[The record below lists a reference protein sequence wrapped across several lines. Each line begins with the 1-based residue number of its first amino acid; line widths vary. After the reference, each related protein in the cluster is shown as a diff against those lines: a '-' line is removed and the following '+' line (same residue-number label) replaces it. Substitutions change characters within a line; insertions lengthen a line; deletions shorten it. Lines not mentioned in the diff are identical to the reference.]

1 MATQKREEKSHAA
14 DQGEILCTVVGYILL
29 SYICVVNTAPF
40 PGTGWGPGEQ
50 SAIQPPKGRMLL
62 SPLLPDTPE
71 VNAETEVF
79 SPAIQPPKGRMLL
92 SPLLPDT
99 PEVNAETEV
108 FSLEKF
114 VFLWLG
120 IGRKYCE

>member
-1 MATQKREEKSHAA
+1 MNAY
-14 DQGEILCTVVGYILL
+14 C
-29 SYICVVNTAPF
+29 CVNTAPPPPRPSAPPPF
-40 PGTGWGPGEQ
+40 PVTDFGGATNP
-50 SAIQPPKGRMLL
+50 QPPR
-62 SPLLPDTPE
+62 E
-71 VNAETEVF
+71 NA
-79 SPAIQPPKGRMLL
+79 
-92 SPLLPDT
+92 PLLPDT

>member
-1 MATQKREEKSHAA
+1 M
-14 DQGEILCTVVGYILL
+14 
-29 SYICVVNTAPF
+29 
-40 PGTGWGPGEQ
+40 
-50 SAIQPPKGRMLL
+50 
-62 SPLLPDTPE
+62 
-71 VNAETEVF
+71 
-79 SPAIQPPKGRMLL
+79 QPPKGRMLL

-120 IGRKYCE
+120 IGRKYCEWTQCSDTYG